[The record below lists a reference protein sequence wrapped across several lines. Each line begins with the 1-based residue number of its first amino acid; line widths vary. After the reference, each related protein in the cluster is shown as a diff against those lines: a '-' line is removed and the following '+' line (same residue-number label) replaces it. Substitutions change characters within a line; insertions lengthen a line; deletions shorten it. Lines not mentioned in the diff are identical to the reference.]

1 MRRAHR
7 VHNWVVSTSAVDPAA
22 QTSCGFTPWRV
33 GSSATRA
40 YEERALRG
48 HHHVGCGPLRACRLL
63 CVETTLKYARGV
75 RAAGAGEKNQAPTEF
90 RTRASVDRVF
100 GCQKRPHTRPKR
112 RAPDARPRDSL
123 NFLFAWQRPLVQT
136 VRLPALA
143 RPAALAKPQDRREW
157 WKGLS
162 GLTGSFKWMRRLVP
176 GEANFGATR
185 NIICHLAKLCALASL
200 WSRIRPGA

>member
-1 MRRAHR
+1 MAGREQCNTCIRGKGAKGPPSRGLWPLEGLQAFMRGNHAKI
-7 VHNWVVSTSAVDPAA
+7 
-22 QTSCGFTPWRV
+22 CK
-33 GSSATRA
+33 GSQGR
-40 YEERALRG
+40 RR
-48 HHHVGCGPLRACRLL
+48 
-63 CVETTLKYARGV
+63 
-75 RAAGAGEKNQAPTEF
+75 GEKNQAPTEF